1 MTQLIESH
9 RPFSC
14 AVTYDHLPFAG
25 LASSLTQHPYST
37 HSFYSRLHACSHA
50 SVICLAWSSSLAS
63 TLCLHLPQR
72 CLPYS
77 SPWRFLHFRMLR
89 GTFGGLQLGTS
100 CCLTVHMSHQL
111 SLAGH
116 IWWKVTR
123 AYILFY
129 CLPAHE
135 NHSVSV
141 PCLPVVCGYVLLG
154 SGHGSSR
161 GCFRENMFGNDGPV
175 HWGRPMAW
183 GQDWSN
189 LRLGMILSLA

>member
-14 AVTYDHLPFAG
+14 AVTCDHLPFAG

-37 HSFYSRLHACSHA
+37 HSFYSRLQACSHA

-77 SPWRFLHFRMLR
+77 SPWRFLHFRDAQGNIWWASAWGFL
-89 GTFGGLQLGTS
+89 L
-100 CCLTVHMSHQL
+100 SH
-111 SLAGH
+111 GPHVRH

-135 NHSVSV
+135 NHCVSV